1 MQPGNATGVY
11 AILNA
16 LKAGE
21 QTAPTA
27 LSSGDNTITPP
38 TTADFAIIELD
49 GMSAVVVNLQQTAAD
64 VGFKLSRLTPT
75 VISCDFLTTTTFNLE
90 SVGAGSNVWIRY
102 GRVH

>member
-11 AILNA
+11 AIMEA
-16 LKAGE
+16 LKGSH
-21 QTAPTA
+21 QTEPTA

-49 GMSAVVVNLQQTAAD
+49 GSSSVVVNLSSSTTDAL
-64 VGFKLSRLTPT
+64 KLSRLTPT
-75 VISCDFLTTTTFNLE
+75 VLSCDFLTTTTFNLE